1 VTQVRR
7 SGLPVADAAR
17 PARLAAR
24 ATGTAPVRE
33 TRSTDCRLLKSFF
46 VGRPRVKYMADLS
59 TLDLDFV
66 RLGTTGLQTSELQ
79 FGTWRFGKETE
90 AGNVE
95 IDEERAYELLDAY
108 ETAGGRY
115 IDTADVY
122 GGGTAEEWI
131 GNWLEDRDRERYT
144 IASKIYWQIRDGD
157 PNSRG
162 TNRKNVR
169 DRADAILDR
178 LDTDYVDVLYIHRW
192 DDQTPAREMMK
203 TLNGLVESGKVNYL
217 GASTLRPN
225 AWKVARANEIAQRE
239 GWEPFTVVQPR
250 YNLVDREIEGD
261 YLEMSR
267 RYGLGVCPWS
277 PLGQGFLT
285 GKYSRE
291 GDLPEES
298 RAAES
303 SRFEENYLTEENFDV
318 HDVLDEV
325 AEEVGASPAQV
336 ALAWLSHRE
345 GVTAPIVGARTVEQ
359 LEENLAAAT
368 IDLSDDQVDR
378 LTEAKGGPYAG
389 L

>member
-1 VTQVRR
+1 MTQL
-7 SGLPVADAAR
+7 SEIDL
-17 PARLAAR
+17 
-24 ATGTAPVRE
+24 E
-33 TRSTDCRLLKSFF
+33 F
-46 VGRPRVKYMADLS
+46 VP
-59 TLDLDFV
+59 
-66 RLGTTGLQTSELQ
+66 LGDTGLRTSELQ

-90 AGNVE
+90 EGNVE
-95 IDEERAYELLDAY
+95 IDEARAHELLDAY
-108 ETAGGRY
+108 EEAGGRF

-122 GGGTAEEWI
+122 GGGASEEWI
-131 GNWLEDRDRERYT
+131 GDWLDDRDRERFT

-169 DRADAILDR
+169 HRVDAILDR

-192 DDQTPAREMMK
+192 DDETPAREMLK
-203 TLNGLVESGKVNYL
+203 TLNGLVEDGRVHYL

-225 AWKVARANEIAQRE
+225 AWKVAKANEIARRE
-239 GWEPFTVVQPR
+239 GWEPFTVSQPR

-261 YLEMSR
+261 YLEMTR
-267 RYGLGVCPWS
+267 HYGIAVCPWS

-285 GKYSRE
+285 GKYDRE
-291 GDLPEES
+291 EGLTGES

-303 SRFEENYLTEENFDV
+303 SRFEDAYLTEENFDA

-325 AEEVGASPAQV
+325 AGEVDATPAQT
-336 ALAWLSHRE
+336 ALAWLMHRD

-368 IDLSDDQVDR
+368 IDLSDEQVER
-378 LTEAKGGPYAG
+378 LTETKPGPYDF
-389 L
+389 

>member
-1 VTQVRR
+1 M
-7 SGLPVADAAR
+7 SD
-17 PARLAAR
+17 
-24 ATGTAPVRE
+24 E
-33 TRSTDCRLLKSFF
+33 TD
-46 VGRPRVKYMADLS
+46 V
-59 TLDLDFV
+59 DLDFV
-66 RLGTTGLQTSELQ
+66 RLGETGIQTSELQ

-90 AGNVE
+90 EGNVE
-95 IDEERAYELLDAY
+95 IDEERAHELLDAY
-108 ETAGGRY
+108 DAAGGRY

-122 GGGTAEEWI
+122 GGGASERWI
-131 GNWLEDRDRERYT
+131 GDWLADRDRERYT
-144 IASKIYWQIRDGD
+144 VASKIYWQIRDGD

-169 DRADAILDR
+169 HRIDALLDR

-203 TLNGLVESGKVNYL
+203 TLNGLVEDGKVHYL

-225 AWKVARANEIAQRE
+225 AWKVAKANEIARE
-239 GWEPFTVVQPR
+239 NGWEPFTVSQPR

-261 YLEMSR
+261 YLEMTRS
-267 RYGLGVCPWS
+267 YGVAVCPWS

-291 GDLPEES
+291 EGLTGES

-303 SRFEENYLTEENFDV
+303 SRFEDAYLTEENFQV
-318 HDVLDEV
+318 HDELDAV
-325 AEEVGASPAQV
+325 AEEVDATPAQT
-336 ALAWLSHRE
+336 ALAWVMHRD
-345 GVTAPIVGARTVEQ
+345 GVTAPIVGARTVDQ

-368 IDLSDDQVDR
+368 VDLSDDQVDR

>member
-1 VTQVRR
+1 M
-7 SGLPVADAAR
+7 
-17 PARLAAR
+17 
-24 ATGTAPVRE
+24 TALE
-33 TRSTDCRLLKSFF
+33 
-46 VGRPRVKYMADLS
+46 A
-59 TLDLDFV
+59 LDLDFV
-66 RLGTTGLQTSELQ
+66 QLGGTGLQTSELQ

-90 AGNVE
+90 EGNVE
-95 IDEERAYELLDAY
+95 IGEDRAHELLDAY

-122 GGGTAEEWI
+122 GSGKSEEWI
-131 GNWLEDRDRERYT
+131 GDWLEDRDRERFT

-162 TNRKNVR
+162 TNRKNIQHR
-169 DRADAILDR
+169 IDEILDR
-178 LDTDYVDVLYIHRW
+178 LDTGYIDVLYIHRW
-192 DDQTPAREMMK
+192 DDQTSAREMMK
-203 TLNGLVESGKVNYL
+203 TLNGLVEAGKVHYL

-225 AWKVARANEIAQRE
+225 AWKVAKANEIARAE

-261 YLEMSR
+261 YLEMARHSDIA
-267 RYGLGVCPWS
+267 VCPWS

-291 GDLPEES
+291 DGLTGES

-303 SRFEENYLTEENFDV
+303 SRFEDAYLTEENFVV
-318 HDVLDEV
+318 HDELDAVADEV
-325 AEEVGASPAQV
+325 DATPAQT
-336 ALAWLSHRE
+336 ALAWLMHRD
-345 GVTAPIVGARTVEQ
+345 GVTAPIVGARTIDQ
-359 LEENLAAAT
+359 LEENLAAAAV
-368 IDLSDDQVDR
+368 DLSDEQVDR